1 MISGNLLPIAT
12 LIDLNLY
19 ASEVWKPVT
28 KIPGAALDMTLIIEL
43 YCEIMKVSIP

>member
-28 KIPGAALDMTLIIEL
+28 KIPGAAHDVYSDLKLDH
-43 YCEIMKVSIP
+43 SFS